1 MSNAALVNFANG
13 ETSPKSRGRFDIAA
27 YASSCRKM
35 VNFIPEVQGPARFRN
50 GFKRVANTYDN
61 RVAKL
66 VTFQYNDSDAYVL
79 EFSATAIAGGVYT
92 PGSGVLRVYGGDG
105 TLVDEVASTYDDPRE
120 LDTLTFAQS
129 GGTLY
134 LAQKDNLPKKV
145 TVDLDG
151 NWSVDTYARTYD
163 PFPAIVNMTGYTTG
177 AAPEI
182 TLDANVTDDSILKLL
197 TINAGTPIGFSVLQF
212 RVHLKSGTTYYLR
225 DVDTNAAYD
234 NTAWPAYSNPGTWL
248 NISDMP
254 FSVAFYESRLIF
266 FATRLRP
273 QTIFMSRTPISTTGV
288 ARFDDFTGGADADHA
303 AFFTLAPTT
312 GKVDYGAWVGGMP
325 DFLLAGTLGGVFKI
339 SGGGVNEPITPSSIS
354 VRQVE
359 AYGCEPVPPAL
370 SGNRAFYIQRGGK
383 VFRSFQYDINADDYS
398 GKNEVLNAE
407 QVAYSKLE
415 RVAFRTGVLDTL
427 WVVRADGQLAVLTV
441 LGRENIAGWHRYDIG
456 GTDAKVL
463 DVVILPRE
471 DNDDQVWVVTERTI
485 NGSTVRML
493 EVLTD
498 PVEFPD
504 PEDFYTGP
512 DDATINNTSYVNAVY
527 RKQEDY
533 IYMDCAATYNG
544 SDRGVAAGATLTP
557 GAVTGDT
564 ITFTAS
570 AAVFEAGDV
579 GSELW
584 KKPLAADGVGS
595 GRATIV
601 TFTSTTVVVCNI
613 TEDFD
618 DADAIPAID
627 WYIAADEISGLSHLE
642 AESVSVTGDGAVIA
656 DGELSG
662 EYDAITVASGAITL
676 PRNAAVVHVGLAYEG
691 MIQTQNIEIGG
702 RSGPAQDK
710 PRNIV
715 EMAIRFLNTLGV
727 DYGTDPYHMD
737 QVVDWSNLFITDRPA
752 PVFSGMKKL
761 HYSDVWSID
770 GEDKHVVIM
779 QRLPLP
785 CSVQFIDIYYS
796 SSED

>member
-13 ETSPKSRGRFDIAA
+13 ETSPKSRGRFDIPA

-50 GFKRVANTYDN
+50 GFKRAANTYDN
-61 RVAKL
+61 RAAKL
-66 VTFQYNDSDAYVL
+66 MTFQYNDSAAYVL
-79 EFSATAIAGGVYT
+79 EFSAAPLKSDGT
-92 PGSGVLRVYGGDG
+92 PYVGSGKMVVYKDG
-105 TLVDEVASTYDDPRE
+105 VEVGSANSDYDDPRE
-120 LDTLTFAQS
+120 LDTLTSTQS
-129 GGTLY
+129 GDTLY
-134 LAQKDNLPKKV
+134 LAQRDNRPKKV
-145 TVDLDG
+145 TVGLDG
-151 NWSVDTYARTYD
+151 QWVVQEYARTHD
-163 PFPAIVNMTGYTTG
+163 PFPPVYNVRGVLNDAIG
-177 AAPEI
+177 EI
-182 TLDANVTDDSILKLL
+182 TFDANPTDDSIMKISTLEGIPEQYRTLRY
-197 TINAGTPIGFSVLQF
+197 
-212 RVHLKSGTTYYLR
+212 RVHLKSALTYYLR
-225 DVDTNAAYD
+225 DEFTNEPVDTSAWTFIPV
-234 NTAWPAYSNPGTWL
+234 TAI

-254 FSVAFYESRLIF
+254 SAVAFYESRLIF

-273 QTIFMSRTPISTTGV
+273 QTIFMSKTPISTTGV
-288 ARFDDFTGGADADHA
+288 ARFDDFTGGADADNA

-463 DVVILPRE
+463 DVAILPRE
-471 DNDDQVWVVTERTI
+471 DNDDQVWIVSERTI
-485 NGSTVRML
+485 DGGTKRFI

-512 DDATINNTSYVNAVY
+512 DDATANNTSYVNAVY

-544 SDRGVAAGATLTP
+544 SDRGVTAGATLTP

-584 KKPLAADGVGS
+584 KKPLATTGVGS

-770 GEDKHVVIM
+770 GADKHVVIM